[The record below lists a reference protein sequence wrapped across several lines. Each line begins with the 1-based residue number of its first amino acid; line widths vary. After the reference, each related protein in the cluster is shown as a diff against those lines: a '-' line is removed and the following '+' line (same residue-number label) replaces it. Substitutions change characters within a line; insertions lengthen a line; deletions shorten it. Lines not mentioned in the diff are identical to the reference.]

1 MENLHIQCISYGL
14 ILSILN
20 FAYDLVSN
28 ILNLKGLIL
37 LARKFE
43 SIPEKIVRLYKSGYS
58 IERIASEM
66 GMPKDNV
73 PKILERHM
81 PDYQDFVQPDAPA
94 QEEPSA
100 PAAKK
105 SIFNTSVS
113 DLFKKKSKPAK
124 VVDEVKEPEPK
135 PVKTSINL
143 TMSENGF
150 VDGTVRGIAS
160 MLQNG
165 KDVSTIADF
174 FSRDEDDIIAVR
186 ERMDE
191 HFKRVNS
198 SQSMAQDSIDM
209 AEPSEDKNS
218 GIYAS
223 RGNMMYASGL
233 EDMGSISASA
243 VNDFSMQSYDAPHKT
258 AMVSNEPEVMDEM
271 PSIDPESLD
280 KLEQKLEEFDKQT
293 ENKPVQSDEIPE
305 VETADAYAQE
315 NSDDTDSSED
325 ENNELE
331 VLDEAE
337 TQSDSNENDDNM
349 SENLD
354 ESDNIDINAEKE
366 DDSMTPMEKMKKF
379 AEEQIAINNKK
390 IDELKERRAKA
401 EENTANAD
409 SKLDEL
415 LNEIEE
421 LQKKVTD
428 LKNQSESLA
437 EEKSQAKSVI
447 EEIDAQIAEIEKE
460 NEEFKSYFK

>member
-1 MENLHIQCISYGL
+1 
-14 ILSILN
+14 
-20 FAYDLVSN
+20 
-28 ILNLKGLIL
+28 
-37 LARKFE
+37 
-43 SIPEKIVRLYKSGYS
+43 
-58 IERIASEM
+58 M

-81 PDYQDFVQPDAPA
+81 PDYKDFVQSDAPA
-94 QEEPSA
+94 QEESSA

-243 VNDFSMQSYDAPHKT
+243 VSMPSYDASHNT
-258 AMVSNEPEVMDEM
+258 ASVSNEPEVMDEM
-271 PSIDPESLD
+271 PSIDPSSLD
-280 KLEQKLEEFDKQT
+280 KLDQRLEEIEKQT

-305 VETADAYAQE
+305 VETADVYAQE
-315 NSDDTDSSED
+315 NLDDTDSSED
-325 ENNELE
+325 ENNESE
-331 VLDEAE
+331 AQYEAE
-337 TQSDSNENDDNM
+337 SQIDLNENDDNM

-390 IDELKERRAKA
+390 IDELKEKRAKA